1 MFYATRCLHL
11 PQCEPLEMYVV
22 EVTGGVVVRWMPFD
36 GERASM
42 LWAEELFVSQRA
54 VAESLD
60 DIKNEAAPQGG
71 QPLYL
76 YSFAGED
83 ERSLVRLQ

>member
-22 EVTGGVVVRWMPFD
+22 EVAGGVVVRWMPFD

-42 LWAEELFVSQRA
+42 LWAEELFVSCSA
-54 VAESLD
+54 VVECPD

-76 YSFAGED
+76 YSFASDDGC
-83 ERSLVRLQ
+83 SLVRLQ